1 MSRLLMGCPN
11 RSVLPHSSQNS
22 NNNSIKRERDT
33 SEIYGEDSYD
43 YSDEEDYEPAKQRI
57 KEA

>member
-1 MSRLLMGCPN
+1 MSWWRMDCPN
-11 RSVLPHSSQNS
+11 RSALPHSSQNS

-43 YSDEEDYEPAKQRI
+43 YSDEDDYEPAKQRI